1 MLRSLWMLCAI
12 GLTVLSSVPVDAAVK
27 TKSITYKDGDQECV
41 GFLAWND
48 SASEKSPGVLVVH
61 EWWGLNDYARD
72 RAKQLAELGY
82 VAFACDMYGD
92 GKVTEHPKDAQ
103 AMATE
108 TRRNVAAWRKRAQ
121 AGLAVLKAQPTVKM
135 DKIAAMGY
143 CFGGSTALQLA
154 YSGEKL
160 EAVATFHAALPAP
173 TAEEAKQIRARIL
186 VCHGADDSFIPPA
199 AVTSFKKALD
209 DAAVVNQVVSYP
221 GAVHSFT
228 VPDADK
234 HNIPGMKYNKT
245 ADEESWKQMK
255 QLFAEMLQTP
265 SK

>member
-1 MLRSLWMLCAI
+1 MARGI
-12 GLTVLSSVPVDAAVK
+12 LSGCLAVMVVAMSASANAAVK
-27 TKSITYKDGDQECV
+27 TKSISYKDGEQECI

-48 SASEKSPGVLVVH
+48 GASERSPGILVVH

-103 AMATE
+103 AFAAE
-108 TRRNVAAWRKRAQ
+108 ARKNVAAWRKRAL
-121 AGLAVLKAQPTVKM
+121 AGLDVLKKQPTVNP
-135 DKIAAMGY
+135 DKLAAIGY

-154 YSGEKL
+154 YTGEKL
-160 EAVATFHAALPAP
+160 AAVATFHAALPAP
-173 TAEEAKQIRARIL
+173 NADEAKLIKARIL
-186 VCHGADDSFIPPA
+186 VCNGADDSFIPPA
-199 AVTSFKKALD
+199 ALSSFKKALD
-209 DAAVVNQVVSYP
+209 EAAVVNQMVQYP

-255 QLFAEMLQTP
+255 QLFSEMLASP
-265 SK
+265 GK